1 MPLCGL
7 YRRAAFLLA
16 LINGFGVHRCSVDGT
31 RPTGSRGVR
40 GFDITAALR
49 AVCVDV
55 TTRLPDL
62 QHIDMTK
69 VALRFC
75 QTRRA
80 GRFGVQ
86 ASLTPLR
93 FQGGSLDT
101 VRRGR
106 PWTIQRLY
114 DSAGREMLYLL
125 SFYVPRFI
133 DLPLDEKLAT
143 ICHEL
148 WHIGPD
154 FDGDLRRH
162 EGRCYAHGSS
172 EERFHAA
179 MHDLAKRWLALN
191 PPSHVYGFLQH
202 SFGELVRLHGS
213 IYGTKISTPKLI
225 RKRTDDS
232 VLQGTPSRGA
242 AQNDRR

>member
-1 MPLCGL
+1 M
-7 YRRAAFLLA
+7 
-16 LINGFGVHRCSVDGT
+16 
-31 RPTGSRGVR
+31 SRSPR

-49 AVCVDV
+49 IVCVDI
-55 TTRLPDL
+55 TTRLPEL
-62 QHIDMTK
+62 QHIDMGQ

-80 GRFGVQ
+80 GRYGVQ

-93 FQGGSLDT
+93 FQGGSLET
-101 VRRGR
+101 LRRGR
-106 PWTIQRLY
+106 PWTIQRLF
-114 DSAGREMLYLL
+114 DRDGREMLYLL
-125 SFYVPRFI
+125 SFYAPRFI

-179 MHDLAKRWLALN
+179 MHDLARRWLALH
-191 PPSHVYGFLQH
+191 PPTAIYDFLHH
-202 SFGELVRLHGS
+202 SFADLARLHGS
-213 IYGTKISTPKLI
+213 VYGTKIATPKLI
-225 RKRTDDS
+225 RKRPDDS
-232 VLQGTPSRGA
+232 VLPGGTTRGA
-242 AQNDRR
+242 AQTDRR